1 MATSAPIPSPAPASA
16 SASDDVRILALRD
29 APERLEE
36 AAEYFSTKWGIAR
49 IVYEDC
55 MAHSLA
61 GVTDSPLPRW
71 YLLLKG
77 ERVIGSY
84 GLISNDFTSRSDL
97 WPWLCALY
105 IEPEERGH
113 AYGSLLLSHGRSE
126 AARLGFPKVYLATDH
141 GGYYEKYGWR
151 FLGTCYGS
159 GGEPSRLYE
168 ANSGGGGNECGE
180 GATPVIEATEMPAAL
195 TLSTDRLILR
205 PFRDDDFDAVH
216 RYAGN
221 FDNLRMTAWG
231 PNTEAQ
237 THGFLRTAQA
247 QVRQSPR
254 RDFDFALERK
264 DSGELIGG
272 VGIFVDESGA
282 QAEIGWT
289 LRLEQHHQGFATE
302 AARELLRFGFE
313 TLSLQRIWATC
324 RADNTGS
331 FRVMERC
338 GMRREALLIQSRPG
352 RPCDPLPW
360 YDGLLYA
367 ILREER
373 RP

>member
-1 MATSAPIPSPAPASA
+1 MATTSPSPVDAPTPT
-16 SASDDVRILALRD
+16 SDDVRILALRD

-55 MAHSLA
+55 MTHSLA
-61 GVTDSPLPRW
+61 GATDSPLPRW
-71 YLLLKG
+71 YMLLKG
-77 ERVIGSY
+77 GHIIGSY
-84 GLISNDFTSRSDL
+84 GLISNDFTSRSDI

-113 AYGSLLLSHGRSE
+113 SYGSLLLAHGRSE

-151 FLGTCYGS
+151 FLGTCYGPS
-159 GGEPSRLYE
+159 GDPARLYE
-168 ANSGGGGNECGE
+168 TSSREVAD
-180 GATPVIEATEMPAAL
+180 APAAP
-195 TLSTDRLILR
+195 TLSTDRLLLR

-221 FDNLRMTAWG
+221 FDNLRMTSWG
-231 PNTEAQ
+231 PNTEEESRA
-237 THGFLRTAQA
+237 FLRSAQA
-247 QVRQSPR
+247 QVLQSPR
-254 RDFDFALERK
+254 RDFNFALERK
-264 DSGELIGG
+264 DTGELIGG
-272 VGIFVDESGA
+272 VGIFVDESTT

-289 LRLEQHHQGFATE
+289 LRLDQHRNGFGTE

-313 TLSLQRIWATC
+313 DLSMHRIWATC
-324 RADNTGS
+324 RADNIGS
-331 FRVMERC
+331 YRVMEHCR
-338 GMRREALLIQSRPG
+338 MRREAVLLQSRPG
-352 RPCDPLPW
+352 RACDPLPW

-367 ILREER
+367 ILGEEWR
-373 RP
+373 T

>member
-1 MATSAPIPSPAPASA
+1 MTAPTPSPATSSVSNPSHDA
-16 SASDDVRILALRD
+16 VRILALRD

-49 IVYEDC
+49 IVYEDSI
-55 MAHSLA
+55 AHSFA
-61 GVTDSPLPRW
+61 DTTDSPLPRW

-84 GLISNDFTSRSDL
+84 GLISNDFTSRSDI

-113 AYGSLLLSHGRSE
+113 AYGALLLAHGRSE

-159 GGEPSRLYE
+159 GGEPARLYE
-168 ANSGGGGNECGE
+168 TNSLGKGGESV
-180 GATPVIEATEMPAAL
+180 ATAIDSVAEPAPL
-195 TLSTDRLILR
+195 ILSTDRLLLR
-205 PFRDDDFDAVH
+205 PFTDSDFDAVH

-221 FDNLRMTAWG
+221 LANTLMTAWG
-231 PNTEAQ
+231 PNTEEQ
-237 THGFLRTAQA
+237 TRGFMRSAQA

-254 RDFDFALERK
+254 RDFDFAVERK
-264 DSGELIGG
+264 DTGELIGG

-289 LRLEQHHQGFATE
+289 LRLDQHRNGFATE

-313 TLSLQRIWATC
+313 TLAQNRIWATC

-338 GMRREALLIQSRPG
+338 GMRHEGLLRQSRPG

-367 ILREER
+367 VLREEWR
-373 RP
+373 L